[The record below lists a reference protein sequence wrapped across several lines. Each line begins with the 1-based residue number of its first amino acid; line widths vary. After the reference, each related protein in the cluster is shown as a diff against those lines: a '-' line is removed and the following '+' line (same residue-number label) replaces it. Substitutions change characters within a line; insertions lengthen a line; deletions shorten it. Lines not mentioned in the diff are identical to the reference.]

1 MAKGLLL
8 VDIQNDYFPGG
19 RMALAQPE
27 QAARNAAMLLNA
39 FREKGHPIF
48 HVRHLSV
55 GAGATFFLPDTD
67 GAKIHASVQPISG
80 EKEIEKNF
88 PNSFRE
94 TVLEGIIRQAAVTDL
109 VICGAMSHM
118 CIDATTQAAA
128 DLGFT
133 CTVVQDACAT
143 KDLEFA
149 GRTIAAAHVHG
160 AFMAALGAA
169 YARVVSTDEY
179 LAGFEQID

>member
-1 MAKGLLL
+1 MTTGLLL

-19 RMALAQPE
+19 KMELDQPE
-27 QAARNAAMLLNA
+27 QAGRTAGRLLKA
-39 FREKGHPIF
+39 FRIKGLPAF

-55 GAGATFFLPDTD
+55 GAAATFFLPGTE
-67 GAKIHASVQPISG
+67 GARIHASVQPLEG
-80 EKEIEKNF
+80 ETVIEKNF

-94 TVLEGIIRQAAVTDL
+94 TDLERILREEDVTDL

-118 CIDATTQAAA
+118 CIDATTRAAA

-133 CTVVQDACAT
+133 CTVVEDACT
-143 KDLEFA
+143 TRDLEFA
-149 GRTIAAAHVHG
+149 GRTIAAAEVHG

-169 YARVVSTDEY
+169 YARVVTGKEY
-179 LAGFEQID
+179 LEEF

>member
-1 MAKGLLL
+1 MNTGLLL

-19 RMALAQPE
+19 AMELAQPE
-27 QAARNAAMLLNA
+27 QAARKAARLMKA
-39 FREKGHPIF
+39 FREKGLPVF

-55 GAGATFFLPDTD
+55 GAGATFFLPDTE
-67 GAKIHASVQPISG
+67 GAQIHASVQPLSG
-80 EKEIEKNF
+80 ENVIEKNF

-94 TVLEGIIRQAAVTDL
+94 TTLEGSLRQAAVTDV

-118 CIDATTQAAA
+118 CIDATTRAAA

-133 CTVVQDACAT
+133 CTVVQDACT
-143 KDLEFA
+143 TRDLEFA
-149 GRTIAAAHVHG
+149 GRTIAAAEVHG

-169 YARVVSTDEY
+169 YAQVLTGEEY
-179 LAGFEQID
+179 LEEF

>member
-1 MAKGLLL
+1 MTTGLLL

-19 RMALAQPE
+19 AMELAQPE
-27 QAARNAAMLLNA
+27 QAARNAASLLNA
-39 FREKGHPIF
+39 FREKGRPVF
-48 HVRHLSV
+48 HMHHLSV
-55 GAGATFFLPDTD
+55 GAGATFFLPDTE
-67 GAKIHASVQPISG
+67 GAQIHASVEPIEG
-80 EKEIEKNF
+80 ETVTGKNF

-94 TVLEGIIRQAAVTDL
+94 TALEGLIRQARVTDL

-118 CIDATTQAAA
+118 CIDATTRAAA

-133 CTVVQDACAT
+133 CTVVQDACTT

-149 GRTIAAAHVHG
+149 GRKIAAAQVHG

-169 YARVVSTDEY
+169 YAQIVSAEAY
-179 LAGFEQID
+179 MAGLV